1 MAVLVAV
8 VSGQKTQ
15 ELVAVNTNDVM
26 GAGHIDQ
33 GLLVLFLSNSLNHE

>member
-8 VSGQKTQ
+8 VSGEKTQ

-26 GAGHIDQ
+26 GWGI
-33 GLLVLFLSNSLNHE
+33 LIKVLFLSNSLNHE